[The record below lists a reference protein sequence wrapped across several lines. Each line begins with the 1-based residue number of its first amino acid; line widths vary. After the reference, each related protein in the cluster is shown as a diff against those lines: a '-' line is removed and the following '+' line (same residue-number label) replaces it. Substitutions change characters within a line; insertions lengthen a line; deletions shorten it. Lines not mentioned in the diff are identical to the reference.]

1 MKPSSFFFHYS
12 FFVTLSSYS
21 SYSLVNAILSSGAW
35 CIEHNKT
42 YPGTSFL
49 KNTDSVLSADDRK
62 PDCSYI
68 KLNKENRQE
77 NALRLEEM
85 LEMF

>member
-1 MKPSSFFFHYS
+1 MKPSSFFHYS

>member
-1 MKPSSFFFHYS
+1 ME
-12 FFVTLSSYS
+12 VGG
-21 SYSLVNAILSSGAW
+21 N
-35 CIEHNKT
+35 NKT

-77 NALRLEEM
+77 NALRLKEM

>member
-1 MKPSSFFFHYS
+1 MKPFSFFHYS

-68 KLNKENRQE
+68 KLNKENCQE
-77 NALRLEEM
+77 DALRLEEM